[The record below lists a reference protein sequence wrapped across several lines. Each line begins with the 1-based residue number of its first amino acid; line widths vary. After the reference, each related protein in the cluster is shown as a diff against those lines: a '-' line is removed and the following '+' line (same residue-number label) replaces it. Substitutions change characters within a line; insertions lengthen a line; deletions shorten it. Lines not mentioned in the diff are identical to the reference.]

1 MFPFCAERGAL
12 LFLLDFSGFSRRYRI
27 VCAHISLCGA
37 VLCAAFLFLFLL
49 RSWCDGDC

>member
-1 MFPFCAERGAL
+1 MFPFCAERGAR

-37 VLCAAFLFLFLL
+37 VFCGFLFLFLL